1 VHVVWEQL
9 RAGISMIFDRNG
21 LILDLT
27 WATIRVAFVSTA
39 AALVIGLPIGVAIGL
54 GRFRGRRALQLLANA
69 SLALPPVVVGVIAL
83 MLMVPHS
90 VFGSLRIA
98 FTLTAVYIVQAI
110 LAIPYIVAFTAAAIQ
125 GLPPGL
131 VAQARALGA
140 GHLQLAGLVLREARL
155 GILAA
160 IIAAM
165 GATVSEVGAVVI
177 VGGNTQ
183 GQDQTLASGLLDS
196 FLLTA
201 GNPELIAIT
210 IMLVLVLLVLLG
222 TLTAL
227 QQRSG
232 GVNLRFRS
240 A

>member
-1 VHVVWEQL
+1 VHAVWEQL
-9 RAGISMIFDRNG
+9 RAGISLIFNANG
-21 LILDLT
+21 VILNAT
-27 WATIRVAFVSTA
+27 WVTIRVAFVSTA
-39 AALVIGLPIGVAIGL
+39 IAAVIGLPIGVAIGL
-54 GRFRGRRALQLLANA
+54 GRFRGRRTLQLLANA
-69 SLALPPVVVGVIAL
+69 SLALPPVVVGVVVL
-83 MLMVPHS
+83 MLLVPQS
-90 VFGSLRIA
+90 VLGSLRIE

-110 LAIPYIVAFTAAAIQ
+110 LAVPYIVAFTPAAIQ

-131 VAQARALGA
+131 LAQARALGA
-140 GHLQLAGLVLREARL
+140 GRLQLATLAVREARI

-165 GATVSEVGAVVI
+165 GATVAEVGAVVI

-201 GNPELIAIT
+201 GNPQLIAIT
-210 IMLVLVLLVLLG
+210 IMLVLILLVLLG
-222 TLTAL
+222 ALTVL